1 MALSNAD
8 NPLAEPTEPA
18 PAETPTKKKAKAE
31 PEPAKLLKAST
42 SGSADVHNLLAHR
55 EIAASNA
62 DAEHLAR
69 VDAELAALGFEV

>member
-8 NPLAEPTEPA
+8 NPV
-18 PAETPTKKKAKAE
+18 AETIADTPAKKTKAKPD

-55 EIAASNA
+55 EIAASNKDA
-62 DAEHLAR
+62 DHLAR